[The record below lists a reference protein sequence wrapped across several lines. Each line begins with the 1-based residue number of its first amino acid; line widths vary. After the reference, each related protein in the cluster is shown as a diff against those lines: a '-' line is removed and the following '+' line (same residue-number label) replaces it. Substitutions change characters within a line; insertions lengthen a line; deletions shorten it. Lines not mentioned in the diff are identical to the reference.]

1 MIPIE
6 IDPVNFLAYR
16 NPGPLSFEGIHVA
29 CLTGPNGAG
38 KSSLLDAMTWAV
50 WGKARSS
57 SPDDLVHQIHDGD
70 LSPGSRDM
78 RVSFSF
84 RQDNQIYRVI
94 RQRKS
99 GKRGASLLE
108 FQIWNTSSETWHP
121 LSEGTIR
128 ATEKKIDELIRL
140 DYETFINSALLIQG
154 RADEF
159 TTKTPAQRKQ
169 VLSNI
174 LALSRWEEYEQ
185 SAKDIIV
192 DLKADLQRLDG
203 RLEELDKEIS
213 LGDVHK
219 NELEMAET
227 RAVEIATQL
236 SEAEK
241 VWADLEGVRTELVSW
256 QRQIDDATRRIS
268 SLEREVKEAES
279 EREALAPQANR
290 EELQAALAEAGDS
303 LDTLEPIKKQLDD
316 LRLKKSAHTEEAA
329 HLRGINAA
337 LGPETEP
344 IKTRVKVL
352 SETEDP
358 SCPTCGQPLT
368 EEHRNEVIAELQGE
382 IESRRDAFRIN
393 RERIEALEAEIGV
406 FNSEEKKLSDEI
418 EAKPRIEKKM
428 IELRSA
434 LSRADEAEQRLLSQ
448 TERIER
454 WKKDIKAESDARKKS
469 EDEVGKAEQRLRS
482 ATLTQSDIDKL
493 RVKKRMADE
502 RVGGARQKMSAL
514 QSYADQRDEC
524 LQKREQQAG
533 DLGVYEELRDAFG
546 KRGVPAMIIE
556 TVVPE
561 LERSATELLQR
572 LTQGRMNVRVETQ
585 RETKSGEVREAL
597 DIIISDELGS
607 RPYEM
612 YSGGEAFRINFAIR
626 IALSQLLARRAGAQL
641 RSLFIDEGFGTQDAR
656 GREQLVAAINTIQDD
671 FDLIIVI
678 THIDE
683 LKDAVPTRIE
693 VEKTST
699 GSRYQLA

>member
-6 IDPVNFLAYR
+6 IEPINFLAYR

-50 WGKARSS
+50 WGKARGS

-84 RQDNQIYRVI
+84 RQDGQIYRVI

-108 FQIWNTSSETWHP
+108 FQVWNSSSETWHP

-128 ATEKKIDELIRL
+128 ATQKKIGALIRL

-174 LALSRWEEYEQ
+174 LALSRWEDYEQ
-185 SAKDIIV
+185 RAKDIIV
-192 DLKADLQRLDG
+192 EIKTDLQRLDG
-203 RLEELDKEIS
+203 RLEELDKELS

-219 NELEMAET
+219 IELEKAEI
-227 RAVEIATQL
+227 RAVEIATEL
-236 SEAEK
+236 SETEK
-241 VWADLEGVRTELVSW
+241 VWADLEGARTELVSL

-268 SLEREVKEAES
+268 SFEREVKEAES
-279 EREALAPQANR
+279 ERKTLAPQANR
-290 EELQAALAEAGDS
+290 EVLQAALAEAGGS
-303 LDTLEPIKKQLDD
+303 LDALAPIKKQLDD
-316 LRLKKSAHTEEAA
+316 VHLKKTARTEEAA
-329 HLRGINAA
+329 HLRGINTA

-368 EEHRNEVIAELQGE
+368 EEHRYEVIAELQGTIE
-382 IESRRDAFRIN
+382 IRRDAFRIN
-393 RERIEALEAEIGV
+393 RERIEALEVEIGAL
-406 FNSEEKKLSDEI
+406 NSKEKKLSDEF
-418 EAKPRIEKKM
+418 EAKPRLEKKM
-428 IELRSA
+428 IELSSA
-434 LSRADEAEQRLLSQ
+434 LSRADEAEQRMLAQ
-448 TERIER
+448 AERIER
-454 WKKDIKAESDARKKS
+454 WKKDINAESESRKKS
-469 EDEVGKAEQRLRS
+469 EDEVRKAEQRLRS
-482 ATLTQSDIDKL
+482 ATLTQGDIDKL
-493 RVKKRMADE
+493 RVEKRMADE
-502 RVGGARQKMSAL
+502 RVGGARQKMNAL
-514 QSYADQRDEC
+514 QSYAEQRDKC
-524 LQKREQQAG
+524 LQEREQQAG
-533 DLGVYEELRDAFG
+533 DLGVVEELRDAFG

-561 LERSATELLQR
+561 LERSATELLHR
-572 LTQGRMNVRVETQ
+572 LTEGRMNVRIETQ

-683 LKDAVPTRIE
+683 LKDAFPTRIE

-699 GSRYQLA
+699 GSRYRLT

>member
-6 IDPVNFLAYR
+6 IEPINFLAYR
-16 NPGPLSFEGIHVA
+16 NPGPLSFEGIHIA

-38 KSSLLDAMTWAV
+38 KSSLLDAMTWAI
-50 WGKARSS
+50 WGKARSN
-57 SPDDLVHQIHDGD
+57 SPDDLVHQIHDGE
-70 LSPGSRDM
+70 LPQGSKDM

-84 RQDNQIYRVI
+84 SQDGQIYRVM

-128 ATEKKIDELIRL
+128 STQKKIDELIRL
-140 DYETFINSALLIQG
+140 DYETFINSAMLIQG

-159 TTKTPAQRKQ
+159 TTKKPAQRKQ

-185 SAKDIIV
+185 RAKDIIV
-192 DLKADLQRLDG
+192 EIRADLQRLDG
-203 RLEELDKEIS
+203 RLEELAKELALS
-213 LGDVHK
+213 EAHK
-219 NELEMAET
+219 TELQKAET
-227 RAVEIATQL
+227 KAGEIAKQL

-241 VWADLEGVRTELVSW
+241 VWADLEGVRTEMVAW
-256 QRQIDDATRRIS
+256 QRQIDDATRRIT
-268 SLEREVKEAES
+268 SLEREIKEVEI
-279 EREALAPQANR
+279 ERENLAPQANR
-290 EELQAALAEAGDS
+290 PVLEASLTETGSALDA
-303 LDTLEPIKKQLDD
+303 LEPIKKQLDD
-316 LRLKKSAHTEEAA
+316 LRLKKAERTEEAA

-344 IKTRVKVL
+344 IKMRVKVL

-358 SCPTCGQPLT
+358 SCPTCGQTLT
-368 EEHRNEVIAELQGE
+368 EDHRNEVIAELQGD
-382 IESRRDAFRIN
+382 IESRRNSFRTN
-393 RERIEALEAEIGV
+393 RERIEALEAEIGAL
-406 FNSEEKKLSDEI
+406 NLEEKKLSDAFEV
-418 EAKPRIEKKM
+418 KPKLEKKM
-428 IELRSA
+428 VELRSA
-434 LSRADEAEQRLLSQ
+434 LSHADEAEQRLLALA
-448 TERIER
+448 ERIER
-454 WKKDIKAESDARKKS
+454 WKKEISAENESRKKS
-469 EDEVGKAEQRLRS
+469 ENAVVIAEQRLRS

-493 RVKKRMADE
+493 RVEKRMADE

-514 QSYADQRDEC
+514 ESYADQHKEC
-524 LQKREQQAG
+524 LQEREKQAS
-533 DLGVYEELRDAFG
+533 DLGDYEELRDAFG

-572 LTQGRMNVRVETQ
+572 LTDGRMNVRIETQ

-626 IALSQLLARRAGAQL
+626 IALSRLLARRAGAQL

-683 LKDAVPTRIE
+683 LKDAFPTRIE

-699 GSRYQLA
+699 GSRYRLA

>member
-6 IDPVNFLAYR
+6 IEPINFLAYR

-50 WGKARSS
+50 WGKARGS

-84 RQDNQIYRVI
+84 RQDGQIYRVI

-99 GKRGASLLE
+99 GKRGASLLD
-108 FQIWNTSSETWHP
+108 FQVWNSLSGTWHP

-128 ATEKKIDELIRL
+128 ATQKKIGALIRL

-174 LALSRWEEYEQ
+174 LALSRWEDYEQ
-185 SAKDIIV
+185 RAKDIIV
-192 DLKADLQRLDG
+192 EIKTDLQRLDG
-203 RLEELDKEIS
+203 RLEELDKELS

-219 NELEMAET
+219 IELEKAEI
-227 RAVEIATQL
+227 RAVEIATEL
-236 SEAEK
+236 SETEK
-241 VWADLEGVRTELVSW
+241 VWADLEGARTELVSW

-268 SLEREVKEAES
+268 SFEREVKEAES
-279 EREALAPQANR
+279 ERKTLAPQANR
-290 EELQAALAEAGDS
+290 EVLQAALAEAGGS
-303 LDTLEPIKKQLDD
+303 LDALAPIKKQLDD
-316 LRLKKSAHTEEAA
+316 VHLKKTARTEEAA
-329 HLRGINAA
+329 HLRGINTA

-368 EEHRNEVIAELQGE
+368 EEHRYEVIAELQGTIE
-382 IESRRDAFRIN
+382 IRRDAFRIN
-393 RERIEALEAEIGV
+393 RERIETLEVEIGAL
-406 FNSEEKKLSDEI
+406 NSKEKKLSDEF
-418 EAKPRIEKKM
+418 EAKPRLEKKM
-428 IELRSA
+428 IELSSA
-434 LSRADEAEQRLLSQ
+434 LSRADEAEQRMLAQ
-448 TERIER
+448 AERIER
-454 WKKDIKAESDARKKS
+454 WKKDINAESESRKKS
-469 EDEVGKAEQRLRS
+469 EDEVRKAEQRLRS
-482 ATLTQSDIDKL
+482 ATLTQGDIDKL
-493 RVKKRMADE
+493 RVEKRMADE
-502 RVGGARQKMSAL
+502 RVGGARQKMNAL
-514 QSYADQRDEC
+514 QSYAEQRDKC
-524 LQKREQQAG
+524 LQEREQQAG
-533 DLGVYEELRDAFG
+533 DLGVVEELRDAFG

-561 LERSATELLQR
+561 LERSATELLHR
-572 LTQGRMNVRVETQ
+572 LSEGRMNVRIETQ

-683 LKDAVPTRIE
+683 LKDAFPTRIE

-699 GSRYQLA
+699 GSRYRLT

>member
-6 IDPVNFLAYR
+6 IDPINFLAYR

-50 WGKARSS
+50 WGKARGS
-57 SPDDLVHQIHDGD
+57 SPDDLVHQIHDED

-84 RQDNQIYRVI
+84 RQDGQIYRVI

-108 FQIWNTSSETWHP
+108 FQVWNSSSGTWHP

-128 ATEKKIDELIRL
+128 ATQKKIGALIRL

-174 LALSRWEEYEQ
+174 LALSRWEDYEQ
-185 SAKDIIV
+185 RAKDIIV
-192 DLKADLQRLDG
+192 EIKTDLQRLDG
-203 RLEELDKEIS
+203 RLEELDKELS

-219 NELEMAET
+219 IELEKAEI
-227 RAVEIATQL
+227 RAVEIATEL
-236 SEAEK
+236 SETEK
-241 VWADLEGVRTELVSW
+241 VWADLEGARTELVSL

-268 SLEREVKEAES
+268 SFEREVKEAES
-279 EREALAPQANR
+279 ERKTLAPQANR
-290 EELQAALAEAGDS
+290 EVLQAALAEAGGS
-303 LDTLEPIKKQLDD
+303 LDALALIKKQLDD
-316 LRLKKSAHTEEAA
+316 VHLKKTARTEEAA

-352 SETEDP
+352 SEKEDP

-368 EEHRNEVIAELQGE
+368 EEHRYEVIAELQGTIE
-382 IESRRDAFRIN
+382 IRRDAFRIN
-393 RERIEALEAEIGV
+393 RERIETLEVEIGAL
-406 FNSEEKKLSDEI
+406 NSKEKKLSDEF
-418 EAKPRIEKKM
+418 EAKPRLEKKM
-428 IELRSA
+428 IELSSA
-434 LSRADEAEQRLLSQ
+434 LSRADEAEQRMLAQ
-448 TERIER
+448 AERIER
-454 WKKDIKAESDARKKS
+454 WKKDINAESESRKKS
-469 EDEVGKAEQRLRS
+469 EDEVRKAEQRLRS
-482 ATLTQSDIDKL
+482 ATLTQGDIDKL
-493 RVKKRMADE
+493 RVEKRMADE
-502 RVGGARQKMSAL
+502 RVGGARQKMNAL
-514 QSYADQRDEC
+514 QSYAEQRDKC
-524 LQKREQQAG
+524 LQEREQQAG
-533 DLGVYEELRDAFG
+533 DLGVVEELRDAFG

-561 LERSATELLQR
+561 LERSATELLHR
-572 LTQGRMNVRVETQ
+572 LSEGRMNVRIETQ

-656 GREQLVAAINTIQDD
+656 GREQLVAAINTIRDD

-683 LKDAVPTRIE
+683 LKDAFPTRIE

-699 GSRYQLA
+699 GSRYRLT

>member
-6 IDPVNFLAYR
+6 IEPINFLAYR
-16 NPGPLSFEGIHVA
+16 NPGSLSFEGIHVA

-57 SPDDLVHQIHDGD
+57 SPDDLIHQIHEGD
-70 LSPGSRDM
+70 LSQGSRDM

-84 RQDNQIYRVI
+84 RQDGQIYRVI

-128 ATEKKIDELIRL
+128 ATQKKIDDLIRL
-140 DYETFINSALLIQG
+140 DYETFINSALIIQG

-185 SAKDIIV
+185 RAKDIIV
-192 DLKADLQRLDG
+192 RLKADLHRLDG
-203 RLEELDKEIS
+203 RLEELDKELS
-213 LGDVHK
+213 LGDAHK
-219 NELEMAET
+219 IELKKAET
-227 RAVEIATQL
+227 KAEEIATQL

-279 EREALAPQANR
+279 EREALAPQANH
-290 EELQAALAEAGDS
+290 EKLQAALSEAGGS
-303 LDTLEPIKKQLDD
+303 LDALEQIKKQLDD
-316 LRLKKSAHTEEAA
+316 VRLKKTARTEEAA
-329 HLRGINAA
+329 HLRGINTA

-393 RERIEALEAEIGV
+393 RERIEALEVDISAL
-406 FNSEEKKLSDEI
+406 NSEEKKLADEF
-418 EAKPRIEKKM
+418 EMKPKFEKKM

-434 LSRADEAEQRLLSQ
+434 LSRADEAEQRIMAQ
-448 TERIER
+448 AERIER
-454 WKKDIKAESDARKKS
+454 WKKDINAESESRKKS

-482 ATLTQSDIDKL
+482 ATLTQADIDKL
-493 RVKKRMADE
+493 RVEKRMADE

-524 LQKREQQAG
+524 LQEREQQAG

-561 LERSATELLQR
+561 LERSATELLHR
-572 LTQGRMNVRVETQ
+572 LTEGRMNVRIETQ

-612 YSGGEAFRINFAIR
+612 YSGGEAFRINFALR

-683 LKDAVPTRIE
+683 LKDVFPTRIE

>member
-6 IDPVNFLAYR
+6 IELINFLAYR

-70 LSPGSRDM
+70 LSQGSRDM

-84 RQDNQIYRVI
+84 RQDGQIYRVI

-128 ATEKKIDELIRL
+128 ATQKKINDLIRL
-140 DYETFINSALLIQG
+140 DYETFINSALIIQG

-185 SAKDIIV
+185 RAKDIIV
-192 DLKADLQRLDG
+192 KLKVDQHRLDG
-203 RLEELDKEIS
+203 RLEELDKELL
-213 LGDVHK
+213 LGDAHK
-219 NELEMAET
+219 IELKKAET
-227 RAVEIATQL
+227 RAEEIATQI
-236 SEAEK
+236 SEVEK
-241 VWADLEGVRTELVSW
+241 VWADLEGVRTEMVSW

-279 EREALAPQANR
+279 EQEALAPQANR
-290 EELQAALAEAGDS
+290 EKLQAALSEAGGS
-303 LDTLEPIKKQLDD
+303 LDALELIKKQLDD
-316 LRLKKSAHTEEAA
+316 VRLNKTARTEEAA

-382 IESRRDAFRIN
+382 IESRRDSFRIN
-393 RERIEALEAEIGV
+393 RERIEALEAEISAL
-406 FNSEEKKLSDEI
+406 NSEEKKLADEFGM
-418 EAKPRIEKKM
+418 KPKFEKKM

-434 LSRADEAEQRLLSQ
+434 LSRADEAEQRIVAQ
-448 TERIER
+448 AERIER
-454 WKKDIKAESDARKKS
+454 WKKDINAESESRKKS
-469 EDEVGKAEQRLRS
+469 EDKVGKAEQRLRS

-493 RVKKRMADE
+493 RVEKRMADE

-514 QSYADQRDEC
+514 QSFADQRDEC
-524 LQKREQQAG
+524 LQEREQQAG

-561 LERSATELLQR
+561 LERSATVLLHR
-572 LTQGRMNVRVETQ
+572 LTEGRMNVRIETQ

-612 YSGGEAFRINFAIR
+612 YSGGEAFRINFALR

-641 RSLFIDEGFGTQDAR
+641 RSLFIDEGFGTQDAH

-683 LKDAVPTRIE
+683 LKDAFPTRIE
-693 VEKTST
+693 VKKTST

>member
-6 IDPVNFLAYR
+6 IEPINFLAYR
-16 NPGPLSFEGIHVA
+16 NPGSLSFEGIHVA

-57 SPDDLVHQIHDGD
+57 SPDDLIHQIHEGD
-70 LSPGSRDM
+70 LSQGSRDM

-84 RQDNQIYRVI
+84 RQDGQIYRVI

-128 ATEKKIDELIRL
+128 ATQKKINDLIRL
-140 DYETFINSALLIQG
+140 DYETFINSALIIQG

-185 SAKDIIV
+185 RAKDIIV
-192 DLKADLQRLDG
+192 RLKADLHRLDG
-203 RLEELDKEIS
+203 RLEELDKELS
-213 LGDVHK
+213 LGDAHK
-219 NELEMAET
+219 IELKKAET
-227 RAVEIATQL
+227 KAEEIATQL

-279 EREALAPQANR
+279 EREALAPQANH
-290 EELQAALAEAGDS
+290 EKLQAALSEAGGS
-303 LDTLEPIKKQLDD
+303 LDALEQIKKQLDD
-316 LRLKKSAHTEEAA
+316 VRLKKTARTEEAA
-329 HLRGINAA
+329 HLRGINTA

-393 RERIEALEAEIGV
+393 RERIEALEVDISAL
-406 FNSEEKKLSDEI
+406 NSEEKKLADEF
-418 EAKPRIEKKM
+418 EMKPKFEKKM

-434 LSRADEAEQRLLSQ
+434 LSRADEAEQRIMAQ
-448 TERIER
+448 AERIER
-454 WKKDIKAESDARKKS
+454 WKKDINAESESRKKS

-482 ATLTQSDIDKL
+482 ATLTQADIDKL
-493 RVKKRMADE
+493 RVEKRMADE

-524 LQKREQQAG
+524 LQEREQQAG

-561 LERSATELLQR
+561 LERSATELLHR
-572 LTQGRMNVRVETQ
+572 LTEGRMNVRIETQ

-612 YSGGEAFRINFAIR
+612 YSGGEAFRINFALR

-683 LKDAVPTRIE
+683 LKDVFPTRIE